1 MTVRDAVDAYL
12 VDIRAERLLSA
23 DDEVRLAR
31 AIEDGR
37 SAWQEL
43 EAEGGRL
50 PSERRAHLRRLIAE
64 CERSTRQFV
73 TANLRLVV
81 SIAKRFRWSGIPLPD
96 LIQEG
101 NIGLIEAVRRFDYR
115 RGHRFST
122 YAAIWIRQA
131 IGRAVSSTGRAIR
144 LPVHAQRRLAAVRA
158 AELSLADRLGRAPSL
173 DELAAEVALPRSK
186 VAELLD
192 HAATVVSL
200 DTGGSDDD
208 GGGGPLAHL
217 LRDER
222 SAQPFEAAMASL
234 VPKAVDRLLAVLDGR
249 DREVL
254 RLRYGLAGD
263 QPLTTT
269 QIGQR
274 LGVSG
279 ERIRQIERRAL
290 GRLKPELAR
299 MEQEGLVERV

>member
-1 MTVRDAVDAYL
+1 MSEAVNTYL
-12 VDIRAERLLSA
+12 EGIRAEQLLTA
-23 DDEVRLAR
+23 DDEARLAR
-31 AIEDGR
+31 AIERGR
-37 SAWQEL
+37 SACQEL
-43 EAEGGRL
+43 EADQGL
-50 PSERRAHLRRLIAE
+50 PPERRAYLRSLIAE
-64 CERSTRQFV
+64 CERSTRQFI

-81 SIAKRFRWSGIPLPD
+81 SIAKRFRWSGLPLPD

-101 NIGLIEAVRRFDYR
+101 NIGLIEAVRRFDHR

-131 IGRAVSSTGRAIR
+131 IGRAVAATGRAIR
-144 LPVHAQRRLAAVRA
+144 LPVHAQRRLATVRA
-158 AELSLADRLGRAPSL
+158 AEQALAGQLGRPPSL
-173 DELAAEVALPRSK
+173 DELAAEVGLPRHK
-186 VAELLD
+186 VAEVLD

-200 DTGGSDDD
+200 DVSRRDDEGDGAGSL
-208 GGGGPLAHL
+208 GHL

-222 SAQPFEAAMASL
+222 SAQSFEAAMAGL

-254 RLRYGLAGD
+254 CLRYGLAGEP
-263 QPLTTT
+263 PLTSA
-269 QIGQR
+269 QIGLR

-290 GRLKPELAR
+290 NRLKPELAR
-299 MEQEGLVERV
+299 MEKEGLVERV